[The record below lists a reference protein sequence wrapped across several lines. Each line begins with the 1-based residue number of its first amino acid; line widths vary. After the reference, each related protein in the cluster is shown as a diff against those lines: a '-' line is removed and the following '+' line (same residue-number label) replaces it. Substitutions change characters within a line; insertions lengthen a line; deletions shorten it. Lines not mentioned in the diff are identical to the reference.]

1 MCDEFVWA
9 PDESAVVFKTVQAVA
24 VYKNTDG
31 DIVIRQQAGPLD
43 DDDAVIVI
51 PRDRVPALASALKAE
66 LEGGEDA

>member
-9 PDESAVVFKTVQAVA
+9 LDESTVVFKTVWAVA
-24 VYKNTDG
+24 VYKNPFG

-51 PRDRVPALASALKAE
+51 PRDRGDALIAALVAE
-66 LEGGEDA
+66 LED

>member
-1 MCDEFVWA
+1 MRDEFVWT

-24 VYKNTDG
+24 VYKNPYG

-51 PRDRVPALASALKAE
+51 PRDRVPALASALKTE